1 MRAAIVILSV
11 LLVAA
16 VVAAVTVAV
25 RYADIK
31 DTQELGQQKVS
42 ELTQQVEH
50 LTRDRSQLQA
60 QVAQGAEC
68 AAGLENAKQRIA
80 QLEEKTSALT
90 QQVDRVTK
98 DRSQL
103 QAQVAQGAECAAG
116 LKGATQ
122 HAAQLEEKT
131 AALEAANSSK
141 DAALK
146 ASEEK
151 DRKSA
156 SRADTLQA
164 EVVRLGE
171 QVARKD
177 AAITRLEEELGA
189 AKSHIPSLRGEIAKG
204 ESELGQLQQRLAELQ
219 GQRAQLERTLAQ
231 MRSAHDAIVSDLKE
245 QIDRKEVSV
254 KQLEQKLTITF
265 IDRVLFEFGKATL
278 TAEGKA
284 SLEKVGRRLRNIQ
297 GQEIQ
302 VVGHA
307 DDIAIRPDY
316 RYKFPSNWELSAA
329 RASTVVRYFQEK
341 TGLDPKRMEAVG
353 RSFYDPIATN
363 DTPEG
368 RAQNRRVEIAIGPRM
383 D

>member
-11 LLVAA
+11 LLAAA

-31 DTQELGQQKVS
+31 DTQELGQKKIS
-42 ELTQQVEH
+42 ELTQQVEQ
-50 LTRDRSQLQA
+50 LTQDRTQLQA
-60 QVAQGAEC
+60 QVAQGAAC
-68 AAGLENAKQRIA
+68 AADLK
-80 QLEEKTSALT
+80 SA
-90 QQVDRVTK
+90 R
-98 DRSQL
+98 
-103 QAQVAQGAECAAG
+103 
-116 LKGATQ
+116 Q
-122 HAAQLEEKT
+122 HGAQLEEKT
-131 AALEAANSSK
+131 AALEAAISSK

-146 ASEEK
+146 AAEEK
-151 DRKSA
+151 DRESA
-156 SRADTLQA
+156 SRADALQA
-164 EVVRLGE
+164 EVVGLNE
-171 QVARKD
+171 QMRSKD
-177 AAITRLEEELGA
+177 AAIAKLKEELRRA
-189 AKSHIPSLRGEIAKG
+189 ESHIPSLQGEIAKG
-204 ESELGQLQQRLAELQ
+204 ESELGQLQQRLAELRGQ
-219 GQRAQLERTLAQ
+219 GAQYERTLAQ
-231 MRSAHDAIVSDLKE
+231 MKSAHDAMVSDLKE
-245 QIDRKEVSV
+245 QIEKKEVSV

-278 TAEGKA
+278 TAQGKE
-284 SLEKVGRRLRNIQ
+284 SLEKVGRRLRSIQ

-302 VVGHA
+302 VIGHA
-307 DDIAIRPDY
+307 DDIAIHPDY

-363 DTPEG
+363 NTPEG